1 MMINST
7 QIYNGHATFGAG
19 RKPCSGEG
27 TAVAAVESPSTKITG
42 YSSSSS
48 FLAATSSSA
57 CFAAAVSAASLYPSN
72 FVAVALTSSFACF
85 ASTASAG
92 TADNSSTMIFNCA
105 GKCLKT
111 PNCNGFSYN
120 ALSRQCSLKQHSCDV
135 TQCAWNS
142 SEGDDENWYWFYR
155 MNGTLGCSSNSSNII
170 SSPPPT
176 TLAEKEQQKIAE
188 KEQQKEEREKKDQE
202 EKEQDRT
209 CKDLCQPYGGEFKF
223 EQFFLDPKTGVEQA
237 KRVDGLL
244 LVICQ
249 HTESPYPTLTAIM
262 QVAFMLMLYILIHF
276 QNFQYPPGPVPKY

>member
-57 CFAAAVSAASLYPSN
+57 CFAAAVSAASLFPSN
-72 FVAVALTSSFACF
+72 FVAVALSSSFACF
-85 ASTASAG
+85 ASTASAV
-92 TADNSSTMIFNCA
+92 TADNSSTTILNCA

-111 PNCNGFSYN
+111 PNCNGFAYN
-120 ALSRQCSLKQHSCDV
+120 DLNRQCYLKQHRCDV
-135 TQCAWNS
+135 TQCDWNS
-142 SEGDDENWYWFYR
+142 PEGDDKNWYWFYR
-155 MNGTLGCSSNSSNII
+155 MNGTLGCSSINSSSSNIS
-170 SSPPPT
+170 SSPPPMKKKEPEEKKKP
-176 TLAEKEQQKIAE
+176 EKELDE
-188 KEQQKEEREKKDQE
+188 
-202 EKEQDRT
+202 T
-209 CKDLCQPYGGEFKF
+209 CNDLCQPYGGKFKM
-223 EQFFLDPKTGVEQA
+223 EQLFTDPKTAVGRE

-249 HTESPYPTLTAIM
+249 HTESP
-262 QVAFMLMLYILIHF
+262 
-276 QNFQYPPGPVPKY
+276 